1 MKGGSFH
8 GELVELEDTTDLSSV
23 GVCRIGSNPI
33 FPTKIKMNCGVS
45 VFKTSITS
53 TPFTSEAANSFF
65 QNITGSYFGNDCS
78 FLSTLR
84 ALVAPRI
91 KEDES
96 VYLTFGSTNYDG
108 DTIRNVPAERAVSAI
123 CSSYQMNAS
132 GALIVHSFNADQ
144 NSNLACMQIVEDKFT
159 SIYPEYHR
167 LDKVKAFYRK
177 SFNVDCYINPDKKS
191 VIVFVDNLD
200 VKKMHYL
207 QVSILAFMPWYLNQ
221 DDGLT
226 EDELALMQSLRETNS
241 ANYEKYIAKLA
252 EGYDFRTARIR
263 QLLGDFETRY
273 ERIECDTVRNEIQ
286 SIDMEIQRLNDSIG
300 AYLSRRNDKC
310 IRLLGLEQRIAEG
323 GGDSEIMDYFLCNNR
338 LVLSHV
344 SNTDMYFSVKDYLEY
359 FDRDMAERA
368 INNRSSYVYR
378 PDGGNGHNAAAS
390 EKMQKLMQEIFVS
403 ENPRLRIRFCAAY
416 RFDLNGSVSAQT
428 GDFSDYTFDGYMP
441 NTHIDRYHCMGNY
454 SRTINELLRK
464 RNYIGALEQCIASCK
479 SLNFGDSAVM
489 GEFMRT
495 MWSNNTVSRCIELPD
510 GRVVKPNEAIRW
522 LDEQEAKDEQTEEA
536 QNEQTN

>member
-1 MKGGSFH
+1 M
-8 GELVELEDTTDLSSV
+8 
-23 GVCRIGSNPI
+23 
-33 FPTKIKMNCGVS
+33 
-45 VFKTSITS
+45 FKTNIAS
-53 TPFTSEAANSFF
+53 TPFTTDAANSYF
-65 QNITGSYFGNDCS
+65 QNITGNYFGGDCS

-84 ALVAPRI
+84 ALIAPRI

-96 VYLTFGSTNYDG
+96 VYLNFGSSRYDA
-108 DTIRNVPAERAVSAI
+108 DTIRGVPAERAITAF
-123 CSSYQMNAS
+123 CSGYSMNDN
-132 GALIVHSFNADQ
+132 GQLIVHSFNADQ
-144 NSNLACMQIVEDKFT
+144 NSNLACMQLVEDKFT
-159 SIYPEYHR
+159 LVFPEYHR

-226 EDELALMQSLRETNS
+226 EDELALMQSLRETSS
-241 ANYEKYIAKLA
+241 ANYERLIAKIA

-273 ERIECDTVRNEIQ
+273 ERIECDAVRNEIN
-286 SIDMEIQRLNDSIG
+286 SIDSEIQQLNDAIG
-300 AYLSRRNDKC
+300 TYLARRNEKC
-310 IRLLGLEQRIAEG
+310 IRLLGLEQKIAEG
-323 GGDSEIMDYFLCNNR
+323 CGDSEIMEYFLCNNR
-338 LVLSHV
+338 LVLSRV

-368 INNRSSYVYR
+368 INNRNSYIYR

-390 EKMQKLMQEIFVS
+390 EKMQKLMREIFVS

-416 RFDLNGSVSAQT
+416 RFALNGNVSAQT

-454 SRTINELLRK
+454 SRTINELLKK

-495 MWSNNTVSRCIELPD
+495 MWSNDSISRCIELPD
-510 GRVVKPNEAIRW
+510 GRIVRPSEAIKW
-522 LDEQEAKDEQTEEA
+522 LEEQEAQNGQTEEA

>member
-1 MKGGSFH
+1 M
-8 GELVELEDTTDLSSV
+8 EDTTDLNYV
-23 GVCRIGSNPI
+23 WVCRIGSN
-33 FPTKIKMNCGVS
+33 TKLTTKKKKNLCVS

-108 DTIRNVPAERAVSAI
+108 NTIRTVPAERAVSAI

-522 LDEQEAKDEQTEEA
+522 LDEQEAKNEQTEEA

>member
-1 MKGGSFH
+1 MGGSFH
-8 GELVELEDTTDLSSV
+8 GELVEMEDTTDLSPV
-23 GVCRIGSNPI
+23 GGCRIGSSPI
-33 FPTKIKMNCGVS
+33 FPTKIKMNRGVS
-45 VFKTSITS
+45 VFKTSIAS
-53 TPFTSEAANSFF
+53 TPFTSEAANSYF
-65 QNITGSYFGNDCS
+65 QNITGDYYGGDCS

-91 KEDES
+91 KEGES
-96 VYLTFGSTNYDG
+96 VYLTFGSSNYNSNA
-108 DTIRNVPAERAVSAI
+108 INSVPAERAVGAI
-123 CSSYQMNAS
+123 CSRYRMDDS
-132 GALIVHSFNADQ
+132 GVLMVHSFNADQ
-144 NSNLACMQIVEDKFT
+144 SGNLTCMQIIEKNFT
-159 SIYPEYHR
+159 SVYPEYHR

-200 VKKMHYL
+200 IKKMHYL

-241 ANYEKYIAKLA
+241 ANYEKYISKLG

-273 ERIECDTVRNEIQ
+273 ERIECDSVRNEIV
-286 SIDMEIQRLNDSIG
+286 SIDEEIQRLNDAIG

-310 IRLLGLEQRIAEG
+310 IKLMGLEQRIAEG
-323 GGDSEIMDYFLCNNR
+323 GGDSEIMEYFLCNNR
-338 LVLSHV
+338 LVLSRV

-359 FDRDMAERA
+359 FDREMAERS
-368 INNRSSYVYR
+368 INNRNSYIYR
-378 PDGGNGHNAAAS
+378 PDGGAGHNAAAS
-390 EKMQKLMQEIFVS
+390 EKMQKLMREIFVS

-416 RFDLNGSVSAQT
+416 RFDLNGSVSPQT

-441 NTHIDRYHCMGNY
+441 NTHIDRFHCMGNY
-454 SRTINELLRK
+454 LRTINELLRQ

-489 GEFMRT
+489 GEFMKT
-495 MWSNNTVSRCIELPD
+495 MWSNGSVSRCIELPD

-522 LDEQEAKDEQTEEA
+522 LEEQEAQNGQAEEA

>member
-33 FPTKIKMNCGVS
+33 FPTKIKMNWGVS

-108 DTIRNVPAERAVSAI
+108 NTIRNVPAERAVSAI

>member
-1 MKGGSFH
+1 M
-8 GELVELEDTTDLSSV
+8 
-23 GVCRIGSNPI
+23 
-33 FPTKIKMNCGVS
+33 
-45 VFKTSITS
+45 FKTSITS

-123 CSSYQMNAS
+123 CSGYQMNAS

-252 EGYDFRTARIR
+252 EG
-263 QLLGDFETRY
+263 
-273 ERIECDTVRNEIQ
+273 
-286 SIDMEIQRLNDSIG
+286 
-300 AYLSRRNDKC
+300 
-310 IRLLGLEQRIAEG
+310 
-323 GGDSEIMDYFLCNNR
+323 
-338 LVLSHV
+338 
-344 SNTDMYFSVKDYLEY
+344 
-359 FDRDMAERA
+359 
-368 INNRSSYVYR
+368 
-378 PDGGNGHNAAAS
+378 
-390 EKMQKLMQEIFVS
+390 
-403 ENPRLRIRFCAAY
+403 
-416 RFDLNGSVSAQT
+416 
-428 GDFSDYTFDGYMP
+428 
-441 NTHIDRYHCMGNY
+441 
-454 SRTINELLRK
+454 
-464 RNYIGALEQCIASCK
+464 
-479 SLNFGDSAVM
+479 
-489 GEFMRT
+489 
-495 MWSNNTVSRCIELPD
+495 
-510 GRVVKPNEAIRW
+510 
-522 LDEQEAKDEQTEEA
+522 
-536 QNEQTN
+536 